1 MAEDENLIYW
11 ADKDLDLGFG
21 FEQIKE
27 DQNFQLNEQGQL
39 VICFDEYEVAPG
51 YMGLVEFAVED
62 EAIADILK

>member
-27 DQNFQLNEQGQL
+27 DQNFYLNEQGQL